1 MPLRRGEEKR
11 SENREGE
18 KERQCRTEQEQE
30 KEREK
35 QRQREDRKQSVRLNT
50 VPSPNTMQI
59 CKICVSHQPIKI
71 TDCNTNPVDL
81 KKIKPP
87 HFLKM

>member
-1 MPLRRGEEKR
+1 MRTG
-11 SENREGE
+11 
-18 KERQCRTEQEQE
+18 KERKKGSAGQN
-30 KEREK
+30 KNKKKREK
-35 QRQREDRKQSVRLNT
+35 NRDREKDRKKSVRVNT

>member
-1 MPLRRGEEKR
+1 M
-11 SENREGE
+11 
-18 KERQCRTEQEQE
+18 RTG

-35 QRQREDRKQSVRLNT
+35 GSAGETKNKKKREKNRDREKDRKKSVRVNT